1 MKKFYLLTWIVVF
14 IASAGCAS
22 AVKNAHSVTAA
33 VPVKKE
39 QTSPAS
45 TVKKSDG
52 VIFGKADFRGVLKVE
67 YVKLMIVD
75 ENDPDK
81 TYELF
86 FGDRTGELETLVQ
99 PHYFFLELPASK
111 YRITS
116 ISIPVGTTLA
126 TESADIAFTVDNG
139 SLIYLGTLR
148 VTGTDQRI
156 RFGALPI
163 IRPGFDYKVEIL
175 NEQDEALREFR
186 NRYPRLDR
194 SIHVQL
200 MENFHIKAY

>member
-1 MKKFYLLTWIVVF
+1 MRKFFYFLL
-14 IASAGCAS
+14 IASLSAGCTTIPPS
-22 AVKNAHSVTAA
+22 KNQPSRTMVLAEKTTNRTPAPKP
-33 VPVKKE
+33 PV
-39 QTSPAS
+39 
-45 TVKKSDG
+45 VDG
-52 VIFGKADFRGVLKVE
+52 VIFGKADFRGVLKVG

-75 ENDPDK
+75 EAEPEK

-86 FGDRTGELETLVQ
+86 FGDRTGETDSSVQ

-126 TESADIAFTVDNG
+126 TEKIDISFTVEKA

-156 RFGALPI
+156 RFGAVPL

-175 NEQDEALREFR
+175 NEQNEAVKEFH
-186 NRYPRLDR
+186 NRYPQIRRD
-194 SIHVQL
+194 IEVKL
-200 MENFHIKAY
+200 MRNLRIQVY